1 MKSLVSFFR
10 KRNDSCDCD
19 VKAAMIKAAFN
30 GDWVCD
36 EIVEAIRSQDATDH
50 NVPAILFG
58 LTRATASFLKSLE
71 KSDIHAKRLFDGMLN
86 VWLEML
92 TTTIVLMN
100 GLRTLGITDLESSK
114 ISRQSCW
121 FPKGPAGLR
130 SEQRKEQSSRVH

>member
-36 EIVEAIRSQDATDH
+36 EVVETIRSQDATDH
-50 NVPAILFG
+50 NAPAILFG

-86 VWLEML
+86 VWLKDVDDYDCFDEWSK
-92 TTTIVLMN
+92 N
-100 GLRTLGITDLESSK
+100 LRDHRLGIK
-114 ISRQSCW
+114 
-121 FPKGPAGLR
+121 
-130 SEQRKEQSSRVH
+130 